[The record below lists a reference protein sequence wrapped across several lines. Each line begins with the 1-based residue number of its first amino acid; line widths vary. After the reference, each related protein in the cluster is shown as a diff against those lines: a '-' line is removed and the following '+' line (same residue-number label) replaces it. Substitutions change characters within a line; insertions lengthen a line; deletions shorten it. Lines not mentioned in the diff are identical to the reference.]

1 MVALNETV
9 RLVALQ
15 FSFSNPDVIPSM
27 VKQQEKETKE
37 KRMARK
43 SQLSGFLAIRPT
55 EKCSLVEFLVEL
67 ERQYELVDAFYEE
80 RIHGKDPRGRRT
92 YHMVRFLFAR
102 REFVEI
108 SDEFERVRGSI
119 RTALSEMC
127 HKAMWRIRAF
137 SNPFYKDGE
146 EILGQHA
153 MSINLEA
160 RQPLFHPNGQPVVA
174 WQKDESGK
182 RVGDAPLPLKPEY
195 FLRVVDDTVQLM
207 TA

>member
-1 MVALNETV
+1 
-9 RLVALQ
+9 
-15 FSFSNPDVIPSM
+15 M

-80 RIHGKDPRGRRT
+80 RIHGKDPRGRRM